1 MKTIKDFVKSHPL
14 VSYFVL
20 AFVISWSGIL
30 IVAGGPGGIP
40 VNSQPSEMLMP
51 LLLLAMFAGPA
62 VAGILLTGLVYGR
75 EGFRDLLTR
84 MTRWR
89 VGARW
94 YAVALLTVP
103 LLVTTVLLAL
113 SLRSPELLPSILT
126 TSDKAAFLL
135 SGIVAGLIAA
145 IFEEIGWTGFA
156 IPGPRVRLGHPAQIR
171 GSGRERRK
179 IMKHNVVRSVLTILL
194 AAVAVFNIA
203 EGILVLTRVRTPA
216 VYYQG
221 TLFADATI
229 PMLLVAIVV
238 GGSSLLA
245 AVTVFT
251 RHAWGVFLAA
261 AAGLIIV
268 AWELIQIVVVGQFS
282 SIMVYIGVA
291 VIALA
296 EYLWTTEFSGQ
307 QLPPIKHEVIRIA
320 LLVVAAFIAMSA
332 IEGGVAV
339 VGGVDFGYKLPLSWL
354 AGTPFSDYT
363 IPGLALAIV
372 VGGSALIAA
381 ATIFIHREWAV
392 LVSVVAGV
400 VMDGYLLVEIVSIDS
415 KLEDALPTSLAVQL
429 FYFVLGLALVGL
441 GGLLWMREYRG
452 QPFHLRSSA

>member
-1 MKTIKDFVKSHPL
+1 
-14 VSYFVL
+14 
-20 AFVISWSGIL
+20 
-30 IVAGGPGGIP
+30 
-40 VNSQPSEMLMP
+40 
-51 LLLLAMFAGPA
+51 
-62 VAGILLTGLVYGR
+62 
-75 EGFRDLLTR
+75 
-84 MTRWR
+84 
-89 VGARW
+89 
-94 YAVALLTVP
+94 
-103 LLVTTVLLAL
+103 
-113 SLRSPELLPSILT
+113 
-126 TSDKAAFLL
+126 
-135 SGIVAGLIAA
+135 
-145 IFEEIGWTGFA
+145 
-156 IPGPRVRLGHPAQIR
+156 
-171 GSGRERRK
+171 
-179 IMKHNVVRSVLTILL
+179 MKHNVVRSVLTILL
-194 AAVAVFNIA
+194 AGVAVFDIA
-203 EGILVLTRVRTPA
+203 QGVLVLTGVRTPA
-216 VYYQG
+216 AHSQG
-221 TLFADATI
+221 TLFTDATI

-245 AVTVFT
+245 AATVFT
-251 RHAWGVFLAA
+251 RHSWGVFLAA
-261 AAGLIIV
+261 AAGLIMI
-268 AWELIQIVVVGQFS
+268 AWECTQIAVVQQFS
-282 SIMVYIGVA
+282 SIFVYIGLA

-296 EYLWTTEFSGQ
+296 EYLWTAEFWGQ
-307 QLPPIKHEVIRIA
+307 QLPPTRHEAIRIA
-320 LLVVAAFIAMSA
+320 LLAIAAFIATSA

-339 VGGVDFGYKLPLSWL
+339 LGGVVFGYKLPLSWL